1 MTGVII
7 PVYQARDTIC
17 KALDSLVAQTKKLFF
32 VYPSIDGDGID
43 YEDIWTEY
51 RRRGLVINP
60 IVSEENGGPGIAR
73 QRAIDA
79 AKQCEFLIF
88 LDADDMLMP
97 RAVEIISREMAIHSA
112 DLAKGNFLVE
122 REGSTAIQIDVKDA
136 PVTWMHGKGYRR
148 QFLVDND
155 IRFLPNMRINE
166 DSYFNVVAWNIK
178 GNKIIIPEALY
189 IWRNN
194 KNSITRREKGKAIF
208 EKVISTYVD
217 TQTLGALKILEINEE
232 INPYTLGAIV
242 QNIYE
247 HIMKQRFY
255 KIEFDDYIPN
265 LKKMFQNEKIQS
277 TINTFE
283 FWDYLRENMKQCEVV
298 EDTFLF
304 YKQNIKDFLMEY
316 LNDNSN

>member
-1 MTGVII
+1 
-7 PVYQARDTIC
+7 
-17 KALDSLVAQTKKLFF
+17 
-32 VYPSIDGDGID
+32 
-43 YEDIWTEY
+43 
-51 RRRGLVINP
+51 
-60 IVSEENGGPGIAR
+60 
-73 QRAIDA
+73 
-79 AKQCEFLIF
+79 
-88 LDADDMLMP
+88 MLMP

-265 LKKMFQNEKIQS
+265 LKKMF
-277 TINTFE
+277 
-283 FWDYLRENMKQCEVV
+283 
-298 EDTFLF
+298 
-304 YKQNIKDFLMEY
+304 
-316 LNDNSN
+316 